1 METDMSDILSSL
13 AYLNGKPTA
22 TAKIKAQPEHFQVNE
37 VLGYEF
43 TGNGEHLMVRIRK
56 TGENTSFVANELAK
70 ACGVKSKDVSWAGLK
85 DRHAVTEQW
94 LSIHLPK
101 GDTPDFSDFLAQYP
115 SIEIVATTRH
125 NKKLRPG
132 ELAGNQF
139 VVTLSEVSDVKD
151 VLTRLESI
159 ATTGVPNYFGSQRF
173 GNQGNNLEE
182 ARRWGKENVRTRNQ
196 NKRSMLLSAARSWI
210 FNSIV
215 SERIEQGLFNT
226 VIEGDMLETQSS
238 LVLAQESNLAEL
250 NELLVKGLSD
260 ITAAMAGDNALPTQA
275 KALKLEQPHLDAE
288 PDLMALIRGNRMR
301 HDRRAISLK
310 AQDLTWQAEGDCV
323 TLRFSLDAGCFAT
336 SIVRELVNEIEVER
350 VY

>member
-1 METDMSDILSSL
+1 MEIDMSDILSSL

-37 VLGYEF
+37 VLGYGF
-43 TGNGEHLMVRIRK
+43 SGSGEHLMVRIRK

-115 SIEIVATTRH
+115 SIEILETTRH

-139 VVTLSEVSDVKD
+139 VVTLSEVSNVED
-151 VLTRLESI
+151 VLKRLESI
-159 ATTGVPNYFGSQRF
+159 AMTGVPNYFGSQRF

-182 ARRWGKENVRTRNQ
+182 ARRWGKDNVRTRNQ
-196 NKRSMLLSAARSWI
+196 NKRSLLLSAARSWI
-210 FNSIV
+210 FNNIL
-215 SERIEQGLFNT
+215 SERIEQGLFND
-226 VIEGDMLETQSS
+226 VVEGDLVLTQSS
-238 LVLAQESNLAEL
+238 LVQAEAANLAEL
-250 NELLVKGLSD
+250 NEELAKGLLD
-260 ITAAMAGDNALPTQA
+260 ITAAMAGDNELPTQA
-275 KALKLEQPHLDAE
+275 RALELEQPHLDAE
-288 PDLMALIRGNRMR
+288 PDLMSLIRGNRMR

-310 AQDLTWQAEGDCV
+310 AQDLTWQAEGDNV